1 MPLLSHLR
9 LAAILAGKRKMK
21 PIIAIVGRPNVGK
34 STLFNRLVGRRKAM
48 VDDMPG
54 VTRDRNYAEVTRF
67 DVPFILV
74 DTGGFEPETSNKL
87 LQQMRE
93 QSRFAMEE
101 ADLILFVMDARDGLT
116 PADRD
121 VVKMLRRID
130 KPVFYIINK
139 VDGDRLEAA
148 AGDFYSLGIDHV
160 YTISAEHNRGVGD
173 LMDEVLGAI
182 PPDLDREA
190 EEEVTKIAV
199 VGRPNVGK
207 STLVNRLLGYE
218 RVVANPTAGTTRDA
232 VDTRFLVNQK
242 PYLLIDTAGIRR
254 KGKTVEKVE
263 KYSVMD
269 ALRSIERADVVLIVI
284 SAEDGVTEQD
294 SKIAGYAYEAGRGC
308 IFLVNKWDTLTKDNG
323 SMGKFVEEIRR
334 NFKYL
339 PFAPI
344 LFVSA
349 VSGQRTGK
357 IIPEVDLVM
366 EQFSKRVTT
375 ADLNRVFS
383 KATEDNHA
391 PLSHGRRVKFFFAT
405 QVATK
410 PPSFVIFTNQPDGIH
425 FSYERYIMNRFREA
439 FGFTGTP
446 LKLIFRGR
454 DRKEG

>member
-1 MPLLSHLR
+1 
-9 LAAILAGKRKMK
+9 MK

-54 VTRDRNYAEVTRF
+54 VTRDRNYAEVNRF

-74 DTGGFEPETSNKL
+74 DTGGFEPETNDRL

-93 QSRFAMEE
+93 QSRFAMNE

-116 PADRD
+116 PADNE
-121 VVKMLRRID
+121 VVQMLRRIE
-130 KPVFYIINK
+130 KPIFFLINK
-139 VDGDRLEAA
+139 VDGDSQESAT
-148 AGDFYSLGIDHV
+148 GDFYSLGIDHI
-160 YTISAEHNRGVGD
+160 YTVSAEHNRGIGD
-173 LMDEVLGAI
+173 LMDDVLAALPQDTAGDADE
-182 PPDLDREA
+182 DLTR
-190 EEEVTKIAV
+190 IAV

-232 VDTRFLVNQK
+232 VDTRFTVNKKQ
-242 PYLLIDTAGIRR
+242 YVLIDTAGIRR

-269 ALRSIERADVVLIVI
+269 ALRSIERADVVLIVL

-308 IFLVNKWDTLTKDNG
+308 IFVVNKWDTLDKDNA

-334 NFKYL
+334 SFKYL

-349 VSGQRTGK
+349 TTGQRTGK
-357 IIPEVDLVM
+357 IVAEVDQVM
-366 EQFSKRVTT
+366 EQYSKRVTT
-375 ADLNRVFS
+375 GDLNRIFTQ
-383 KATEDNHA
+383 AIEENFA
-391 PLSHGRRVKFFFAT
+391 PMDQGRRVKFYYAT
-405 QVATK
+405 QVGIK
-410 PPSFVIFTNQPDGIH
+410 PPSFVIFTNRPEGIH
-425 FSYERYIMNRFREA
+425 FSYERYIMNKFREA
-439 FGFTGTP
+439 FGFQGTP
-446 LKLIFRGR
+446 MKLMFRGR
-454 DRKEG
+454 DKKHS

>member
-1 MPLLSHLR
+1 
-9 LAAILAGKRKMK
+9 MK

-34 STLFNRLVGRRKAM
+34 STFFNRLVGRRKAM
-48 VDDMPG
+48 VHDMPG
-54 VTRDRNYAEVTRF
+54 VTRDRNYAEVDRF

-74 DTGGFEPETSNKL
+74 DTGGFEPETSDKL

-93 QSRFAMEE
+93 QSRFAMDE
-101 ADLILFVMDARDGLT
+101 ADLILFLMDARSGLT
-116 PADRD
+116 PADRA
-121 VVKMLRRID
+121 VVEMLRRIN

-139 VDGDRLEAA
+139 VDGDRQEAE
-148 AGDFYSLGIDHV
+148 AGDFYSLGVNHIH
-160 YTISAEHNRGVGD
+160 TISAEHNRGVGD
-173 LMDEVLGAI
+173 LMDEVLAAL
-182 PPDLDREA
+182 PCDRTKEV
-190 EEEVTKIAV
+190 EEEITKIAV

-232 VDTRFLVNQK
+232 VDTRFTVNKK

-269 ALRSIERADVVLIVI
+269 ALRSIERADVVLIVL

-308 IFLVNKWDTLTKDNG
+308 IFVVNKWDTVQKDN
-323 SMGKFVEEIRR
+323 STMAKFTEEIRR

-344 LFVSA
+344 LFISA
-349 VSGQRTGK
+349 STGQRTGK
-357 IIPEVDLVM
+357 IIAEVDLVM
-366 EQFSKRVTT
+366 EQYSKRVTT
-375 ADLNRVFS
+375 GELNRIFTQAVD
-383 KATEDNHA
+383 ENHA
-391 PLSHGRRVKFFFAT
+391 PLASGRRVKFFYAT
-405 QVATK
+405 QVAIK
-410 PPSFVIFTNQPDGIH
+410 PPSFVIFTNSPEGIH

-446 LKLIFRGR
+446 LKLMFRGR
-454 DRKEG
+454 DKKDA

>member
-1 MPLLSHLR
+1 
-9 LAAILAGKRKMK
+9 MK

-54 VTRDRNYAEVTRF
+54 VTRDRNYAEVNRF

-74 DTGGFEPETSNKL
+74 DTGGFEPETSDKL

-93 QSRFAMEE
+93 QSRFAMDE
-101 ADLILFVMDARDGLT
+101 ADLILFVMDSRDGLT
-116 PADRD
+116 PADTE
-121 VVKMLRRID
+121 VVEMLRRIN
-130 KPVFYIINK
+130 KPVFHIINK
-139 VDGDRLEAA
+139 VDGDRQETNI
-148 AGDFYSLGIDHV
+148 GDFYALGIDQI
-160 YTISAEHNRGVGD
+160 YTVSAEHNRGIGD
-173 LMDEVLGAI
+173 LMDEVLAAI
-182 PPDLDREA
+182 PADRV
-190 EEEVTKIAV
+190 EEVEEDITRIAV

-232 VDTRFLVNQK
+232 VDTRFTVNKK
-242 PYLLIDTAGIRR
+242 PYVLIDTAGIRR

-269 ALRSIERADVVLIVI
+269 ALRSIERADVVLIVLN
-284 SAEDGVTEQD
+284 AEEGVTEQD

-308 IFLVNKWDTLTKDNG
+308 IFVVNKWDTLTKDNA
-323 SMGKFVEEIRR
+323 SVPKFIEEIRR

-349 VSGQRTGK
+349 TTGQRTGK
-357 IIPEVDLVM
+357 IIAEVDLVM
-366 EQFSKRVTT
+366 EQFCKRVSTSE
-375 ADLNRVFS
+375 LNRIFTQ
-383 KATEDNHA
+383 AIEENHA
-391 PLSHGRRVKFFFAT
+391 PLDQGKRVKFFYAT
-405 QVATK
+405 QVGIK
-410 PPSFVIFTNQPDGIH
+410 PPSFVIFTNRPEGIY

-446 LKLIFRGR
+446 LKLLFRGR
-454 DRKEG
+454 DKKES

>member
-1 MPLLSHLR
+1 
-9 LAAILAGKRKMK
+9 MK

-54 VTRDRNYAEVTRF
+54 VTRDRNYAEVKRF

-74 DTGGFEPETSNKL
+74 DTGGFEPETSDKL

-93 QSRFAMEE
+93 QSRFAMNE

-116 PADRD
+116 PADTE
-121 VVKMLRRID
+121 VVEMLRRIN
-130 KPVFYIINK
+130 KPVFHIINK
-139 VDGDRLEAA
+139 VDGDRQESNAA
-148 AGDFYSLGIDHV
+148 DFYALGIDQV
-160 YTISAEHNRGVGD
+160 YTVSAEHNRGIGD
-173 LMDEVLGAI
+173 LMDDVLAAI
-182 PPDLDREA
+182 PRDGGPEL
-190 EEEVTKIAV
+190 EEEITRVAV

-232 VDTRFLVNQK
+232 VDTRFMVNKK

-269 ALRSIERADVVLIVI
+269 ALRSIDRADVVLIVI

-308 IFLVNKWDTLTKDNG
+308 IFVVNKWDTVEKDNA
-323 SMGKFVEEIRR
+323 SMGKFTEEIRR
-334 NFKYL
+334 SFKYL

-344 LFVSA
+344 LFISA
-349 VSGQRTGK
+349 QTGQRTGK
-357 IIPEVDLVM
+357 IIAEVDLVM
-366 EQFSKRVTT
+366 EQFTKRVSTS
-375 ADLNRVFS
+375 DLNKVFTQ
-383 KATEDNHA
+383 AIDENHA
-391 PLSHGRRVKFFFAT
+391 PLDQGRRVKFFYAT
-405 QVATK
+405 QVGVK
-410 PPSFVIFTNQPDGIH
+410 PPSFVIFTNRPEGIY

-439 FGFTGTP
+439 FGFNGTP

-454 DRKEG
+454 DKKES

>member
-1 MPLLSHLR
+1 
-9 LAAILAGKRKMK
+9 MK

-48 VDDMPG
+48 VHDMPG
-54 VTRDRNYAEVTRF
+54 VTRDRNYAEVDRF

-74 DTGGFEPETSNKL
+74 DTGGFEPETSDRL

-93 QSRFAMEE
+93 QSRFAMDE
-101 ADLILFVMDARDGLT
+101 ADLILFVMDARSGLT
-116 PADRD
+116 PADRA
-121 VVKMLRRID
+121 VVEMLRRIN

-139 VDGDRLEAA
+139 VDGDRQEAE
-148 AGDFYSLGIDHV
+148 AGDFYSLGVNHIH
-160 YTISAEHNRGVGD
+160 TISAEHNRGVGD
-173 LMDEVLGAI
+173 LMDEVLAAL
-182 PPDLDREA
+182 PYDRSKEV
-190 EEEVTKIAV
+190 EEDITKIAV

-232 VDTRFLVNQK
+232 VDTRFTVNKK
-242 PYLLIDTAGIRR
+242 PYLLIDTAGIRK

-269 ALRSIERADVVLIVI
+269 ALRSIERADVVLIVL

-308 IFLVNKWDTLTKDNG
+308 IFVVNKWDTVQKDN
-323 SMGKFVEEIRR
+323 STMAKFTEEIRR

-344 LFVSA
+344 LFISA
-349 VSGQRTGK
+349 STGQRTGK
-357 IIPEVDLVM
+357 IVAEVDLVM
-366 EQFSKRVTT
+366 EQYQKRVTT
-375 ADLNRVFS
+375 GELNRIFTQAVD
-383 KATEDNHA
+383 ENHA
-391 PLSHGRRVKFFFAT
+391 PLDGGRRVKFYFAT
-405 QVATK
+405 QVGIK
-410 PPSFVIFTNQPDGIH
+410 PPSFVIFTNRPEGIH

-439 FGFTGTP
+439 FGFNGTP
-446 LKLIFRGR
+446 LKLMFRGR
-454 DRKEG
+454 DKKDA

>member
-1 MPLLSHLR
+1 
-9 LAAILAGKRKMK
+9 MK

-54 VTRDRNYAEVTRF
+54 VTRDRNYAEVKRF

-74 DTGGFEPETSNKL
+74 DTGGFEPETSDKL

-93 QSRFAMEE
+93 QSRFAMDE

-116 PADRD
+116 PADSE
-121 VVKMLRRID
+121 VVEMLRRIN

-139 VDGDRLEAA
+139 VDGDKLESAT
-148 AGDFYSLGIDHV
+148 GDFYSLGIDRI
-160 YTISAEHNRGVGD
+160 YTVSAEHNRGIGD
-173 LMDEVLGAI
+173 LMDDVLARVPKDAAAEV
-182 PPDLDREA
+182 
-190 EEEVTKIAV
+190 EEEVTRIAV

-207 STLVNRLLGYE
+207 STLVNRLLGFE

-232 VDTRFLVNQK
+232 VDTRFTVNKK
-242 PYLLIDTAGIRR
+242 PYVLIDTAGIRR

-269 ALRSIERADVVLIVI
+269 ALRSIERADVVLIVL

-308 IFLVNKWDTLTKDNG
+308 IFVVNKWDTVTKDNS
-323 SMGKFVEEIRR
+323 SMAKFVEEIRR
-334 NFKYL
+334 CFKYL

-344 LFVSA
+344 LFISA
-349 VSGQRTGK
+349 TTGQRTGK
-357 IIPEVDLVM
+357 IIAEVDLVM
-366 EQFSKRVTT
+366 EQFCKRVST

-383 KATEDNHA
+383 QAIEENNA
-391 PLSHGRRVKFFFAT
+391 PLAQGRRVKFFFAT
-405 QVATK
+405 QVGIK
-410 PPSFVIFTNQPDGIH
+410 PPSFVIFTNSPEGIY

-439 FGFTGTP
+439 FGFNGTP
-446 LKLIFRGR
+446 MKLIFRGR
-454 DRKEG
+454 DKKES